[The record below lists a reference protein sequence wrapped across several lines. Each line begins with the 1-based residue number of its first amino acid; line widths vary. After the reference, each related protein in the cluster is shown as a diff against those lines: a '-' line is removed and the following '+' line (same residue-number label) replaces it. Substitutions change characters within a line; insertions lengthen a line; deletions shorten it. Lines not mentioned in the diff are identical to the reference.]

1 VRVSTAPFADE
12 VAAELAP
19 HLPADLRDPQRTAA
33 ELGRF
38 CALLRGANEHLNL
51 TRITDARGM
60 ALLHVVD
67 ALTLLPL
74 LRDAHTLADLGSGG
88 GVPGI
93 PLAIVR
99 PDLRVTL
106 LESRGR
112 KAAALEAIVKE
123 LGLAGRVAV
132 APVRGEAWLADHKVE
147 VVVAR
152 AVGRAPAVLEL
163 LSPVRKGFQRLVL
176 MKGPTVDAELAE
188 LNPRWLGALGF
199 GLPRRV
205 EATLPGGERRVL
217 LQFTRR

>member
-1 VRVSTAPFADE
+1 MTSDFAQD
-12 VAAELAP
+12 VAGHVAP
-19 HLPADLRDPQRTAA
+19 HLPAGLRDPSRTAA

-38 CALLRGANEHLNL
+38 CELLRDANEHLNL

-93 PLAIVR
+93 PLSLVR

-106 LESRGR
+106 LESRGK
-112 KAAALEAIVKE
+112 KAAALERIVGE
-123 LGLAGRVAV
+123 LGLQGRVGV
-132 APVRGEAWLADHKVE
+132 APVRGEAWLAEHKVE

-163 LSPVRKGFQRLVL
+163 LSPVRKGFRRLIL

-217 LQFTRR
+217 LQFTTR